1 MSTGS
6 DGGLD
11 ELALRAA
18 TGDRVALSDLIRGT
32 QADVWRLCAHLVD
45 RQSAD
50 DLTQDVYARAITALP
65 RFRGDGPVRLWLLG
79 IARHVCVDEVRRRS
93 RRRRIGARRDRDV
106 AETSPDATGQVDL
119 DDLVA
124 DLDPDQRAAFVLTQV
139 LGLRY
144 TEAAEALSCPV
155 GTIRSRVSRAR
166 EQIVSALTDPIEDNR
181 EADATD

>member
-1 MSTGS
+1 VSPGS
-6 DGGLD
+6 DDRLD

-18 TGDRVALSDLIRGT
+18 AGDRVALSDLVRAT

-65 RFRGDGPVRLWLLG
+65 RFRGDSPVRLWLLG

-93 RRRRIGARRDRDV
+93 RRRRIGSRRDRDV
-106 AETSPDATGQVDL
+106 SEVSPDATGQVDL
-119 DDLVA
+119 DDLLA

-144 TEAAEALSCPV
+144 AEAAEALGCPV
-155 GTIRSRVSRAR
+155 GTVRSRVSRAR
-166 EQIVSALTDPIEDNR
+166 QTLVTALAPEADDGR
-181 EADATD
+181 EATAD